1 MDSSPVTLS
10 GKNGKIP
17 KSPRIP
23 KISKNQ
29 NHQRQPFLAAD
40 EKNQTSVI
48 HKSMRVADILTLL
61 PEAEKLLA
69 QYGLHCNGCSI
80 GGVEILEDAAG
91 MHGMKEE
98 DLNDLLTDLHILL
111 SRRPARPHILTIT
124 DAAAEALQKI
134 LETEKKLGWILQVG
148 LDEVGGFNLEI
159 IEHSPEGDTTFL
171 KNGLTFSASN
181 LTLAAIGGSTID
193 YREER
198 FKLDLPGSGEGSG
211 CACKEG
217 GECGCH

>member
-1 MDSSPVTLS
+1 MVLMNDTPATQS
-10 GKNGKIP
+10 GNHGKRMKNMKV
-17 KSPRIP
+17 
-23 KISKNQ
+23 Q
-29 NHQRQPFLAAD
+29 NDQQQSFVSADAVRQTGIIQR
-40 EKNQTSVI
+40 N
-48 HKSMRVADILTLL
+48 MRVEDILALV
-61 PEAEKLLA
+61 PEAEQLLA

-111 SRRPARPHILTIT
+111 SRRPARPRSLTIT

-134 LETEKKLGWILQVG
+134 LEAEKKLGWILQVG

-159 IEHSPEGDTTFL
+159 IEHAPEEETTFQKDAL
-171 KNGLTFSASN
+171 LFSASD

-193 YREER
+193 YREGR
-198 FKLDLPGSGEGSG
+198 FKLDLPQSGAQG
-211 CACKEG
+211 CACKNG
-217 GECGCH
+217 GECGCD

>member
-10 GKNGKIP
+10 GKDRNEK
-17 KSPRIP
+17 
-23 KISKNQ
+23 
-29 NHQRQPFLAAD
+29 AASGACP
-40 EKNQTSVI
+40 EPSRRELRAASVI
-48 HKSMRVADILTLL
+48 HKNMRVADILSIV
-61 PEAEKLLA
+61 PEAEQLLA

-111 SRRPARPHILTIT
+111 SRRPARPRSLTIT

-134 LETEKKLGWILQVG
+134 LEAEKKLGWILQVG
-148 LDEVGGFNLEI
+148 LDAVGGFNLEI
-159 IEHSPEGDTTFL
+159 IEHAPEEETTFQKDAL
-171 KNGLTFSASN
+171 LFSASD

-198 FKLDLPGSGEGSG
+198 FKLDLPQSGAQG
-211 CACKEG
+211 CACKNDPHSAEALRG
-217 GECGCH
+217 KGECGCDTM